1 MEPPQLLDKTKTITN
16 TNQTSNL
23 IRAQTSNT
31 TLKFSLC
38 GSQWLSQ
45 SKLALLWMFEWI
57 GRLFDWL
64 LNSTR
69 CIGLFMVSRCPSAWG
84 TIAQL
89 QCGTTRS
96 INTYSNNNNKSV
108 TRRVKF
114 HVTVWRYYCNNYIA
128 YTYSGS
134 KLSSYNCRK
143 YVDRMRSNRNIG
155 AWTRAALES
164 PKIDTDSHVRNTEFP
179 FDYIVS
185 TRLKLKEMMATI

>member
-1 MEPPQLLDKTKTITN
+1 MDP
-16 TNQTSNL
+16 SGWANL
-23 IRAQTSNT
+23 NWRCCECLN
-31 TLKFSLC
+31 
-38 GSQWLSQ
+38 GSVGCSIDCWIARDAS
-45 SKLALLWMFEWI
+45 ACLWYR
-57 GRLFDWL
+57 GVQVH
-64 LNSTR
+64 
-69 CIGLFMVSRCPSAWG
+69 G
-84 TIAQL
+84 AQL
-89 QCGTTRS
+89 HSYNVVCGTTRS